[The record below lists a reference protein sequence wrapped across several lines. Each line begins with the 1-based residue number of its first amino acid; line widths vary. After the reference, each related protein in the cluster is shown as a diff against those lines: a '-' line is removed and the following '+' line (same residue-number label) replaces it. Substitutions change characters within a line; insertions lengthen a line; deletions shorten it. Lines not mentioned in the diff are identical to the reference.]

1 MSKSAETKPKRTR
14 KEPIPEAIDEAY
26 FPEAEAEAEA
36 EAPVEAPAAP
46 RKTRRQRVTRGR
58 G

>member
-14 KEPIPEAIDEAY
+14 KEPIPEIDEAY
-26 FPEAEAEAEA
+26 FPEAEAEA